1 MSPHTLGNTPLETV
15 TVTEPPTN
23 TIAVQIAV
31 LTEKVNQVIG
41 DHERR
46 ISALENHRNNAGT
59 RGSSLVAPFIAGAA
73 LLVLVADKIRWN

>member
-1 MSPHTLGNTPLETV
+1 MNPPQTETV
-15 TVTEPPTN
+15 TIDPPTN

-46 ISALENHRNNAGT
+46 ISALENRRDQSGT
-59 RGSSLVAPFIAGAA
+59 RGAAIVAPFIAGIA
-73 LLVLVADKIRWN
+73 LVVLLADKVKWQ

>member
-1 MSPHTLGNTPLETV
+1 MSPHTLGTQPVETV
-15 TVTEPPTN
+15 TIEPPTN

-46 ISALENHRNNAGT
+46 ISALENHRNGGGQ
-59 RGSSLVAPFIAGAA
+59 RGASLIAPFIAGFA
-73 LLVLVADKIRWN
+73 LLVLIADKINWN

>member
-1 MSPHTLGNTPLETV
+1 MPHTGLPPETI
-15 TVTEPPTN
+15 TTIDPPTN

-46 ISALENHRNNAGT
+46 ISALETRRDGGAT
-59 RGSSLVAPFIAGAA
+59 RGASIVAPFIAGFA
-73 LLVLVADKIRWN
+73 LMVLVADKIRWN

>member
-1 MSPHTLGNTPLETV
+1 MMSPHTTAPPETV
-15 TVTEPPTN
+15 TIEPATN

-46 ISALENHRNNAGT
+46 ISALENRREQGAT
-59 RGSSLVAPFIAGAA
+59 RGASLVAPFIAAAA
-73 LLVLVADKIRWN
+73 LLVLVADKINWN

>member
-1 MSPHTLGNTPLETV
+1 MTI
-15 TVTEPPTN
+15 EPATN

-46 ISALENHRNNAGT
+46 ISALENRREQGAT
-59 RGSSLVAPFIAGAA
+59 RGASLVAPFIAAAA
-73 LLVLVADKIRWN
+73 LLVLVADKINWN